1 LNKERLD
8 LLKDIFH
15 KRVFHDKTWK
25 IGTKMPAKAKTGHLM
40 TSWKGL
46 VSLMADPKHQG
57 NGRHSATRKDKKD
70 L

>member
-1 LNKERLD
+1 MIRPGKLGPKCQQR
-8 LLKDIFH
+8 
-15 KRVFHDKTWK
+15 
-25 IGTKMPAKAKTGHLM
+25 AKTGHLM